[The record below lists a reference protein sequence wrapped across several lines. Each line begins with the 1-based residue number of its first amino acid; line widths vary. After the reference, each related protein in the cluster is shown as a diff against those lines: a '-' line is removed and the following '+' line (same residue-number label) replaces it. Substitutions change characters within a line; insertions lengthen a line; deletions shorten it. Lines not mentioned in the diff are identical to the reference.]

1 MYWDIFVAYRPVLTS
16 TGIFDQLRVDKGKE
30 WVLLLFVQELLAD
43 HRYNQ
48 DRPAHFKSASTD
60 NYTIERIWPEVNSRI
75 NYPLNNILVDLE
87 EREVFDLTD
96 EAVKYCVSQYTC
108 RVASVGMERFVKSW
122 NSHKIQGNHHSEPEI
137 LFTRTLVTRKL
148 T

>member
-1 MYWDIFVAYRPVLTS
+1 MGFICFIYRPVLTS

-30 WVLLLFVQELLAD
+30 WVLLLFVQELLAG

-60 NYTIERIWPEVNSRI
+60 NYTIERIWPEVNCRI
-75 NYPLNNILVDLE
+75 NYPINNILVDLE

-108 RVASVGMERFVKSW
+108 KVASEGMDRFVQSW
-122 NSHKIQGNHHSEPEI
+122 NNHKIQGNYDSVLHESYLNIIH
-137 LFTRTLVTRKL
+137 
-148 T
+148 